1 MKIIGMLILF
11 LLPNVVVLAQ
21 EVETQEFVEAEI
33 ILKDKNGKNSS
44 LENLVQ
50 AAEERPLVFFGEL
63 HDNEQAHKVQLKLLT
78 LFHKVHPTVVLG
90 MEMFETDVQH
100 IIDEYFADLIG
111 QKSFESEARVWSNY
125 QNDYK
130 PLVELA
136 KANKI
141 KLIAS
146 NVPRRYANTV
156 YKQGITVLD
165 KFDSRVRSFM
175 AKLPLKVDTTLT
187 TYQDMREMLPGH
199 DATNMIFSQALK
211 DATMAKFILKN
222 YQEGQVFL
230 HINGA
235 YHSKMKE
242 GIISFFPN
250 DFQQKVLTI
259 NTVKREEV
267 TPELLA
273 TADFTLIVD

>member
-1 MKIIGMLILF
+1 MLILF

-21 EVETQEFVEAEI
+21 EVETQEFVEVEI
-33 ILKDKNGKNSS
+33 ILKDKNGNNSS
-44 LENLVQ
+44 LENVVQ

-100 IIDEYFADLIG
+100 IIDEYFADLISK
-111 QKSFESEARVWSNY
+111 KSFESEARVWSNY

-130 PLVELA
+130 PLVEFA

-146 NVPRRYANTV
+146 NVPRRYANAV

-211 DATMAKFILKN
+211 DATMAEFILKN

>member
-1 MKIIGMLILF
+1 MLILF

-21 EVETQEFVEAEI
+21 KVETQEFVEAEI

-44 LENLVQ
+44 LEKVVQ

-100 IIDEYFADLIG
+100 IIDEYFADLIS

-130 PLVELA
+130 PLVEFA
-136 KANKI
+136 KAKKI

-146 NVPRRYANTV
+146 NVPRRYANAV

-175 AKLPLKVDTTLT
+175 AKLPLKVDTTLS
-187 TYQDMREMLPGH
+187 TYQDMREMLHGH

-211 DATMAKFILKN
+211 DASMAEFILKN

>member
-1 MKIIGMLILF
+1 MLIFF
-11 LLPNVVVLAQ
+11 LLPNMIVLAQ
-21 EVETQEFVEAEI
+21 EVEAQDFMEAEI

-44 LENLVQ
+44 LENVVQ
-50 AAEERPLVFFGEL
+50 AAENRPLVFFGEL
-63 HDNEQAHKVQLKLLT
+63 HDNEQAHKLQLKLLT
-78 LFHKVHPTVVLG
+78 LLNKVHPTVVLG

-100 IIDEYFADLIG
+100 IIDEYFADLIS
-111 QKSFESEARVWSNY
+111 QKSFESEARVWLNY

-130 PLVELA
+130 PLVEFA
-136 KANKI
+136 KTKKI

-146 NVPRRYANTV
+146 NVPRRYANAV
-156 YKQGITVLD
+156 YKQGITVLE
-165 KFDSRVRSFM
+165 KFDTKARSYM

-187 TYQDMREMLPGH
+187 TYQEMREMLPGH
-199 DATNMIFSQALK
+199 DATNMIYSQALK
-211 DATMAKFILKN
+211 DATMAEFILKN
-222 YQEGQVFL
+222 YQEGQVFI

-242 GIISFFPN
+242 GIISFFPK
-250 DFQQKVLTI
+250 DIQQIVLTI

-273 TADFTLIVD
+273 KADFTLIVD

>member
-1 MKIIGMLILF
+1 MKIIGILILF
-11 LLPNVVVLAQ
+11 LLPNMVVLAQ

-44 LENLVQ
+44 LENVVQ
-50 AAEERPLVFFGEL
+50 AVEERPLVFFGEL

-78 LFHKVHPTVVLG
+78 LLNKVHPTVVLG

-100 IIDEYFADLIG
+100 IIDEYFADLIS

-130 PLVELA
+130 PLVEFA

-146 NVPRRYANTV
+146 NVPRRYANAV

-211 DATMAKFILKN
+211 DATMAEFILKN

-242 GIISFFPN
+242 GIISFFPK
-250 DFQQKVLTI
+250 DIQQKVLTI

>member
-1 MKIIGMLILF
+1 MLILF

>member
-1 MKIIGMLILF
+1 MLILF
-11 LLPNVVVLAQ
+11 LLPSMIVLAQ
-21 EVETQEFVEAEI
+21 EVDTRDFLEAEI
-33 ILKDKNGKNSS
+33 ILKGKNGKNSS
-44 LENLVQ
+44 LENVVQ
-50 AAEERPLVFFGEL
+50 ASENRPLVFFGEL
-63 HDNEQAHKVQLKLLT
+63 HDNKMAHEVQLKLLS
-78 LFHKVHPTVVLG
+78 LFHKVHPMVVLG
-90 MEMFETDVQH
+90 MEMFETDVQQV
-100 IIDEYFADLIG
+100 IDEYFADLIS

-130 PLVELA
+130 PLLEFA

-141 KLIAS
+141 RLIAS
-146 NVPRRYANTV
+146 NVPRRYANAV

-165 KFDSRVRSFM
+165 KFDSRARSFM
-175 AKLPLKVDTTLT
+175 AKLPLQVDTTLT

-199 DATNMIFSQALK
+199 DATNMIYSQALK
-211 DATMAKFILKN
+211 DATMAEFILKN

-242 GIISFFPN
+242 GIISFFPKEI
-250 DFQQKVLTI
+250 QQKVLTI
-259 NTVKREEV
+259 NTIKREEA

>member
-130 PLVELA
+130 PLVEFA

>member
-1 MKIIGMLILF
+1 MKIIGMLIFF
-11 LLPNVVVLAQ
+11 LLPNMIVLAQ
-21 EVETQEFVEAEI
+21 EVEAQDFMEAEI

-44 LENLVQ
+44 LENVVQ
-50 AAEERPLVFFGEL
+50 AAENRPLVFFGEL
-63 HDNEQAHKVQLKLLT
+63 HDNEQAHKLQLKLLT
-78 LFHKVHPTVVLG
+78 LLNKVHPTVVLG

-100 IIDEYFADLIG
+100 IIDEYFADLIS
-111 QKSFESEARVWSNY
+111 QKSFESEARVWLNY

-130 PLVELA
+130 PLVEFA
-136 KANKI
+136 KTKKI

-146 NVPRRYANTV
+146 NVPRRYANAV
-156 YKQGITVLD
+156 YKQGITVLE
-165 KFDSRVRSFM
+165 KFDTKARSYM

-187 TYQDMREMLPGH
+187 TYQEMREMLPGH
-199 DATNMIFSQALK
+199 DATNMIYSQALK
-211 DATMAKFILKN
+211 DATMAEFILKN
-222 YQEGQVFL
+222 YQEGQVFI

-242 GIISFFPN
+242 GIISFFPK
-250 DFQQKVLTI
+250 DIQQIVLTI

-273 TADFTLIVD
+273 KADFTLIVD